1 MMDLFLFTATES
13 DMKAALL
20 AANVIDDKGKVA
32 SGIDVEHI
40 GPFVRDG
47 VEYVDWHTNLRG
59 TFTDE
64 QLAALDPMRV
74 YPTLPYRV
82 FG

>member
-1 MMDLFLFTATES
+1 MTDLFLFTATES

-40 GPFVRDG
+40 GPFVRDS

-59 TFTDE
+59 AFSDE
-64 QLAALDPMRV
+64 QLAALDPLRI

-82 FG
+82 FA